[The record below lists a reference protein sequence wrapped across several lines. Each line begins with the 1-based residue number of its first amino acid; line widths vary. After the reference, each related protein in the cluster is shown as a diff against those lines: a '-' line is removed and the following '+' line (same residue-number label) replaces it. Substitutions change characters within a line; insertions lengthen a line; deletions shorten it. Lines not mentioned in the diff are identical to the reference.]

1 MSKRGISE
9 RNPNKLKKRI
19 KIAHFKQL
27 NFDLSFVTSTA
38 FAQLQGVHIKVLLY
52 MMARVQWIQV
62 KVKVGS
68 RFEKI
73 WRTKNNGDI
82 DLAIKSEIA
91 KDLKMNNNTISNAIH
106 KLIWLGIIR
115 ITIRGGQDKQK
126 HHYEILLPKYV
137 KQEKQRWRK
146 FPEQN
151 WEDDIP
157 KNKNSP
163 IGIETRF
170 KPKPNP
176 TDKCRS
182 NQPTNALR
190 LDEVS

>member
-1 MSKRGISE
+1 MSIRGLKE
-9 RNPNKLKKRI
+9 RNLNKLKIRI

-27 NFDLSFVTSTA
+27 NFDKSFVTSTA
-38 FAQLQGVHIKVLLY
+38 FAQLQGVHFKILLY
-52 MMARVQWIQV
+52 MMARVKWFKT

-68 RFEKI
+68 RFETV
-73 WRTKNNGDI
+73 WRTSNNGDI

-91 KDLKMNNNTISNAIH
+91 KDLNMNNNTISNGVH

-115 ITIRGGQDKQK
+115 ITLIGGKDKTK

-146 FPEQN
+146 FPEKN

-157 KNKNSP
+157 KSKNSP

-170 KPKPNP
+170 KPKL
-176 TDKCRS
+176 K
-182 NQPTNALR
+182 
-190 LDEVS
+190 EEE